1 MLIFP
6 FLLILCRF
14 APSLNVVLYHGDK
27 KERDEIR
34 KKCMPKTIGPKFPII
49 VTSYEVAL
57 MDARKSLKS
66 YEWKYLVVDEVYLET
81 IY

>member
-1 MLIFP
+1 
-6 FLLILCRF
+6 
-14 APSLNVVLYHGDK
+14 
-27 KERDEIR
+27 
-34 KKCMPKTIGPKFPII
+34 MPKTIGPKFPII

-66 YEWKYLVVDEVYLET
+66 YEWKYVVVDEVYLET